1 MHEDDDSLDCAHRVP
16 TGVYQGHELTAPP
29 ARPGSME
36 PYALPSRMG
45 SKRVYRDGRT
55 EETGS
60 APAFN

>member
-1 MHEDDDSLDCAHRVP
+1 MHEDDDSLDMPHRVP
-16 TGVYQGHELTAPP
+16 TGIYQGLELSAPP

-45 SKRVYRDGRT
+45 SRRVYRDGRT